1 MAITAIGSAALKA
14 YGSSIQKIQTE
25 QQAIQAQMPKEP
37 ARTEGFSKTMSD
49 SIRQVNDMQIQGEA
63 MVQEFATGKNTNVH
77 ELMIHLQKA
86 GLAVSLTSAVR
97 NKVMTAYQEM
107 MRMQM

>member
-14 YGSSIQKIQTE
+14 YGANVQKVQAS
-25 QQAIQAQMPKEP
+25 QQALQAQMPQEAAK
-37 ARTEGFSKTMSD
+37 TEGFAKTMGD
-49 SIRQVNDMQIQGEA
+49 SLKQVNEMSIQGDA
-63 MVQEFATGKNTNVH
+63 MVTEFATGKNTNVH

>member
-14 YGSSIQKIQTE
+14 YGANVQKMQAE
-25 QQAIQAQMPKEP
+25 QQAVQAQMPKGP
-37 ARTEGFSKTMSD
+37 AKAENFSQTLSD
-49 SIRQVNDMQIQGEA
+49 SVKQVNEMQVQGES
-63 MVQEFATGKNTNVH
+63 MISEFATGKSTNVH

-107 MRMQM
+107 MRIQM

>member
-14 YGSSIQKIQTE
+14 YGTNIQKMKAE

-37 ARTEGFSKTMSD
+37 AKTEGFSQTLTD
-49 SIRQVNDMQIQGEA
+49 SVKKVNDMQVQGES
-63 MVQEFATGKNTNVH
+63 MVSEFATGKNTNVH

-86 GLAVSLTSAVR
+86 GLAVNLTSAVR